1 MGEKSNFD
9 AGAAFDE
16 SLQKRISTYERRADR
31 AKRAW
36 HSAEIGSKI
45 AGSATFVDIPEFKL
59 QRKFD
64 EETGRVSYEIG
75 QSTRRIRT
83 PHLEGI
89 KRLKR
94 RAYYEASGYIHKKIS
109 ENEQDNT
116 GVEAAHKIE
125 QAGEEAAAN
134 LKNMLPSGRSVSR
147 KLQQSLERQA
157 QKKKQEYQYSLFQKE
172 MAQER
177 ARQNSQTFISSK
189 PGADSGIV
197 ARKES
202 KTFGSFV
209 SKKGAKEA
217 SKEAG
222 KEVAKSEAKNQSKK
236 MMRRAVREAQ
246 KEAAKKSA
254 QIAAAKSAEAGA
266 EAAATTATAGT
277 AATAGSMATGV
288 GEYILLAEVIIFI
301 VILLI
306 ILLLIAAFLIF
317 TQVQLQQNVM
327 AAMYQ
332 SEPEE
337 IEKAELYY
345 GLLEANLSEYIE
357 NIDSY
362 EPDYD
367 GYVID
372 YSDPIG
378 HNPYTLINYLS
389 AKYEEFTFDDVKSE
403 IESLYAESYSITTWV
418 EELEITPEEDT
429 DPEESEEEEEE
440 DEDEEP
446 PPPMKMYILHISLT
460 RTPLEDIVADRM
472 DDEQTETYNLYAETR
487 GGFSFIKSPI
497 DGNYMG
503 NISSYYGYRY
513 HPIHEEIRL
522 HRGLDIALPEGT
534 GLYAGI
540 DGTITVGD
548 DPGGYGNYVTIT
560 GEDGVQVRYAHM
572 SNIYVHT
579 GDTVKKGDIFGES
592 GNTGASTGPH
602 VHVEVI
608 LDGNYYN
615 PLFYLDTE

>member
-1 MGEKSNFD
+1 MGDNSNFD

-16 SLQKRISTYERRADR
+16 SLQRRISSYERKADR

-36 HSAEIGSKI
+36 HSKEIASKV

-64 EETGRVSYEIG
+64 EETGRVTYEIG
-75 QSTRRIRT
+75 QSTRRIKT
-83 PHLEGI
+83 PHIESI
-89 KRLKR
+89 KRLKK
-94 RAYYEASGYIHKKIS
+94 RAYYEASGYIHRKIS

-134 LKNMLPSGRSVSR
+134 LKNMLPSGRAVSR
-147 KLQQSLERQA
+147 KLQQNLERQA
-157 QKKKQEYQYSLFQKE
+157 QKKKQEYQYTLFQKE
-172 MAQER
+172 MAEER
-177 ARQNSQTFISSK
+177 AKQTSQTFISSK
-189 PGADSGIV
+189 PGTDVGIV
-197 ARKES
+197 AKKES
-202 KTFGSFV
+202 KTFGKVV

-217 SKEAG
+217 G
-222 KEVAKSEAKNQSKK
+222 KELAKTEAKDHSKK
-236 MMRRAVREAQ
+236 MFRKAWRNAQ
-246 KEAAKKSA
+246 IETAKKSA

-266 EAAATTATAGT
+266 EATATTAAVGTTAK
-277 AATAGSMATGV
+277 AGSMATGV
-288 GEYILLAEVIIFI
+288 GEYILLAEIIICVIIM
-301 VILLI
+301 LI
-306 ILLLIAAFLIF
+306 ILILIAVFLVF

-337 IEKAELYY
+337 IEKA
-345 GLLEANLSEYIE
+345 ANLSEYIE

-362 EPDYD
+362 ESDYD

-389 AKYEEFTFDDVKSE
+389 AKYEEFTFDDVKDE

-418 EELEITPEEDT
+418 EEVEITPEEDT
-429 DPEESEEEEEE
+429 DPEETEEEEEE

-446 PPPMKMYILHISLT
+446 PPPPVVMYTLHISLT
-460 RTPLEDIVADRM
+460 RKPLEDIVLDRM
-472 DDEQTETYNLYAETR
+472 DEEEIDTYNLYAESR

-497 DGNYMG
+497 DGNFFG

-513 HPIHEEIRL
+513 HPIHEEVRL
-522 HRGLDIALPEGT
+522 HRGLDIAVPSGT
-534 GLYAGI
+534 SLYAGV
-540 DGTITVGD
+540 DGTVTVGD
-548 DPGGYGNYVTIT
+548 DPGGYGNYVSITSEEGVTI
-560 GEDGVQVRYAHM
+560 RYAHM
-572 SNIYVHT
+572 SNIYVST
-579 GDTVKKGDIFGES
+579 GDMVKKGDIFGES
-592 GNTGASTGPH
+592 DNTGASTGPH

-608 LDGNYYN
+608 VDGNYYN